1 MIELIS
7 NLTMLEIIATLV
19 AMLMVWLL
27 IETL

>member
-19 AMLMVWLL
+19 AMLTVWLL